1 MYPTYMKKA
10 ILKQAVADGLV
21 INNKKRDNQ
30 LTLNFTDCI
39 DVSDDVS
46 LEDKIS
52 HILDNDTV
60 LAFVEEYEYKK
71 AYRHFC
77 YFNISEISLEN
88 IEKLVEQKKIN
99 VFDKKEFKSIDEF
112 DKPSIC
118 ILGEEIIFK
127 FSINLSNDSGDK
139 IKYVL
144 LAIIDKANNIL
155 EFRFDRIGLEYKN
168 TDNFYKEMIEKEI
181 KYFSENIGLEI
192 KNIDFK
198 ALVDYIKD
206 KEDITIYAKR
216 MNRNGTTAYL
226 EALEDEYSI
235 IPILGELKTFIETNE
250 TLFESNDK
258 TIDIRSKLLDFINDI
273 EVKSDMPMVKIRL
286 DSNNIKFGITHNYK
300 DTEYSLFMLYGELV
314 GEKEMMSNVR
324 EYLMQCVRD
333 LNEQISAVRVP
344 TEEV

>member
-139 IKYVL
+139 INKFSVL
-144 LAIIDKANNIL
+144 
-155 EFRFDRIGLEYKN
+155 F
-168 TDNFYKEMIEKEI
+168 
-181 KYFSENIGLEI
+181 
-192 KNIDFK
+192 
-198 ALVDYIKD
+198 
-206 KEDITIYAKR
+206 
-216 MNRNGTTAYL
+216 
-226 EALEDEYSI
+226 
-235 IPILGELKTFIETNE
+235 
-250 TLFESNDK
+250 SNDK
-258 TIDIRSKLLDFINDI
+258 KAYVLETFEKKVFI
-273 EVKSDMPMVKIRL
+273 KK
-286 DSNNIKFGITHNYK
+286 
-300 DTEYSLFMLYGELV
+300 
-314 GEKEMMSNVR
+314 
-324 EYLMQCVRD
+324 Q
-333 LNEQISAVRVP
+333 
-344 TEEV
+344 